1 MVIRLK
7 RNNDCKL
14 QIENSLKKL
23 GFKTNPRVQNSLDNK
38 ECVVTFSN
46 MIIDILTNESYDT
59 KIEMCIDFNIDNNNE
74 VPYIVLEMLENIT
87 KDVENSEV
95 PWCTSFRFTDINYN
109 PGEGEMV
116 SIKLYAQ
123 FYLECDWITGN
134 E

>member
-23 GFKTNPRVQNSLDNK
+23 GFKVNPRIQEKLDNK
-38 ECVVTFSN
+38 ECVITFSN

-59 KIEMCIDFNIDNNNE
+59 KIEMCITLNIDNNNE
-74 VPYIVLEMLENIT
+74 FPYIILEMLENIT
-87 KDVENSEV
+87 KDVEDSEV
-95 PWCTSFRFTDINYN
+95 PWCTSFRFTNIDCFAD
-109 PGEGEMV
+109 GEMV
-116 SIKLYAQ
+116 NVKLYAQ